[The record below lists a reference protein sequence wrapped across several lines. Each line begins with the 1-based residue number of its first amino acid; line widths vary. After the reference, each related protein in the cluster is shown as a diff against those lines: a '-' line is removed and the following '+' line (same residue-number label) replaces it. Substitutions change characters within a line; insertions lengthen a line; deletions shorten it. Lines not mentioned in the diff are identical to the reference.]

1 MNCFSCMAGHGCSLS
16 LKSVSAYLLVALCM
30 AIGMAGV
37 CRAAPKP
44 IIERLVPI
52 PKNSGFKMEGWFVWG
67 GSVIKVGDTFHLFAS
82 RWPEETGFPNGYR
95 DHSQIVRATAK
106 DPMGPYEFQEV
117 VLAGRKGQWWDG
129 KMCHNPKIVQS
140 DDTYLLYYIGSAAG
154 SGRRKCGYAWSKSVE
169 GPWARCDESLPFGP
183 DHNNPAPYV
192 HEDGRILLAFRT
204 GILRMHLAEADKFD
218 GTYEIVARN
227 ITARSEDPDLYRSDG
242 TYHLT
247 VSDCM
252 RRITGIK
259 KACAHLVSQD
269 GRHWEKHASPIVFTR
284 TLQWDAGAK
293 TEVQR
298 RERAELFNA
307 NAKRKGNGEPTHL
320 LTAVLAD
327 SKTWC
332 QVQAIALPRK

>member
-1 MNCFSCMAGHGCSLS
+1 MNCFSCMAGHGRSLS

-82 RWPEETGFPNGYR
+82 RWPEETTFPNGYR
-95 DHSQIVRATAK
+95 SHSEIVRATAK
-106 DPMGPYEFQEV
+106 DPTGPYAFEEV
-117 VLAGRKGQWWDG
+117 VLSGRKGEWWDG

-140 DDTYLLYYIGSAAG
+140 GDTYVLYYIGSRVG
-154 SGRRKCGYAWSKSVE
+154 GRLRKCGYAWSKSIE
-169 GPWARCDESLPFGP
+169 GPWTRCEEPLPFGK

-192 HEDGRILLAFRT
+192 HEDGRILLAFRD
-204 GILRMHLAEADKFD
+204 LNVRMHLAEADRFD
-218 GTYEIVARN
+218 GAYKIVARS

-247 VSDCM
+247 VSDLT
-252 RRITGIK
+252 RKLTGMK
-259 KACAHLVSQD
+259 KACAHLVSRD
-269 GRHWEKHASPIVFTR
+269 GIHWEKHASPIVFTR
-284 TLQWDAGAK
+284 TMHWADGTT

-307 NAKRKGNGEPTHL
+307 KAQRKGNGDPTHL
-320 LTAVLAD
+320 LTAVLVD
-327 SKTWC
+327 GKTWC
-332 QVQAIALPRK
+332 QVQEIAPPRK